1 MFKEQ
6 TIFVI
11 INHFVTVR
19 MYARMYLYM
28 SLIDV
33 LA

>member
-19 MYARMYLYM
+19 MYARTYV
-28 SLIDV
+28 SIHVTD
-33 LA
+33 